1 MLIVI
6 FFQVL
11 RALRTIQEEGSAVKE
26 GNTVKVKAEMNWTI
40 MIQLMENVN
49 LY

>member
-11 RALRTIQEEGSAVKE
+11 RALRTAQEEGSAVEE
-26 GNTVKVKAEMNWTI
+26 GSTVEVKAEMNRGI
-40 MIQLMENVN
+40 MVQFMENVN

>member
-11 RALRTIQEEGSAVKE
+11 RALRTTQEEGSAVEE
-26 GNTVKVKAEMNWTI
+26 GSTVKVKAEMNWTI
-40 MIQLMENVN
+40 MGQLMENVN